1 VNFVEWPVLGLDVKI
16 FTGFTHGK
24 SCASCSKKIPIA
36 ACVLQLSQKICCP
49 FVLLLLETEQESA
62 IVALLVP
69 LMLAY
74 FVISF

>member
-1 VNFVEWPVLGLDVKI
+1 LLL
-16 FTGFTHGK
+16 
-24 SCASCSKKIPIA
+24 KKIPIA

-74 FVISF
+74 FVISFLLDGSFSMLVLLM